1 MNWKAFSAASFLVLT
16 APAAAETVTVG
27 AEDDWYP
34 YSGVVKSAGP
44 DGGKGSA
51 EVQGI
56 TIDVVRAAFEAV
68 GITVRYDVMPYAR
81 CMALTRTSTLLGCF
95 NTLRHPGIENDY
107 LWHDPPMFKVQ
118 YKIYARA
125 DSTEQNIRPKDLEGR
140 RVAVTHAYE
149 YGAEFDTNDRIVR
162 VFSPRDESNFR
173 MVLRGRADYTVALD
187 INTRMLVKRRPD
199 LAGKFRIVGAVAESG
214 VYMVF
219 SRHHPDS
226 KRLMARFEE
235 GLKIIIR
242 SSKVQ
247 AIEDAWYSKLTGG
260 APR

>member
-1 MNWKAFSAASFLVLT
+1 MNRKTLFAASLVVLS
-16 APAAAETVTVG
+16 AMIAAVPAMAETVTVG

-34 YSGVVKSAGP
+34 YSGLVKGPAG
-44 DGGKGSA
+44 A

-56 TIDVVRAAFEAV
+56 TIDVVRAAFDAV
-68 GITVRYDVMPYAR
+68 GITVRYEVMPYAR
-81 CMALTRTSTLLGCF
+81 CMAQAKTSALLGCF
-95 NTLRHPGIENDY
+95 NTLRHPGIEAHY

-125 DSTEQNIRPKDLEGR
+125 DSTERNIRPKDLEGR

-149 YGAEFDTNDRIVR
+149 YGAEFDTNEKILR

-219 SRHHPDS
+219 SRHHPDA
-226 KRLMARFEE
+226 KRVMARFEE
-235 GLKIIIR
+235 GLRIIVR
-242 SSKVQ
+242 SGKVQ
-247 AIEDAWYSKLTGG
+247 AIEDAWTARLTGT